1 MSTASVLH
9 KGWEQLWPS
18 NIRHRRSTPLRRRR
32 RAGMVRRLQA
42 DLETSMRLLFV
53 SACLA
58 VLAAAAPAQAQECDR
73 NDDSQQMMNI
83 CAGEDYQAADAK
95 LNQAYKDLVGRND
108 DKSRKLLQVA
118 QRAWIAFRDAECA
131 YNTTDS
137 EGGSIHPMEVSQCLT
152 ELTDQ
157 RIKQLTSG
165 TNCQEGD
172 ASCASP
178 DEEEDLNNELQ

>member
-1 MSTASVLH
+1 
-9 KGWEQLWPS
+9 
-18 NIRHRRSTPLRRRR
+18 
-32 RAGMVRRLQA
+32 
-42 DLETSMRLLFV
+42 V

-58 VLAAAAPAQAQECDR
+58 VLASAAQAQECDR

-108 DKSRKLLQVA
+108 DNSRKLLQVA

-131 YNTTDS
+131 YTTAGS

-152 ELTDQ
+152 ELTEQ
-157 RIKQLTSG
+157 RTKQLTSG
-165 TNCQEGD
+165 AKCQEGD
-172 ASCASP
+172 ASCANA
-178 DEEEDLNNELQ
+178 DEDGDLNDELQ